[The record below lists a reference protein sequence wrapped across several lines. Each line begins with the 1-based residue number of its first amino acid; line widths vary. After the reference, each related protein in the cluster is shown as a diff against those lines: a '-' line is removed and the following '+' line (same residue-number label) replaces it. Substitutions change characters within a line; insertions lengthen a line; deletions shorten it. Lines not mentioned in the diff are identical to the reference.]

1 MSNWTSLGTTGNF
14 AAGPSVGKNAD
25 GSLEAFI
32 WKSGVDGVVELM
44 HIRKHAPSGRRGCD
58 GWSSLSSSSYG
69 LVFESSPAIAAND
82 DGRQEVFT
90 TSFNGEL
97 LHIWQLATG
106 GWSSWTSLTSPANV
120 ALSPLIGVHVN
131 DDGRLEAFA
140 TGSDN
145 ALWHIWQLA
154 PNANWGNW
162 ASLGKPLGT
171 SYITA
176 PHAAQNEDGRLEAF
190 VIGSDNALWHIW
202 QTTPG
207 GGWGNWFSSGTPIGA
222 NIGLSS
228 PFLRKNDDGRLEI
241 FVTVTSRS
249 GAGEGSVAGALWH
262 IWQNTPNGKWSNWAS
277 LGSPSAAN
285 WLSEPFVRKN
295 DDGRLEAFLTSSD
308 DALWHIWQNTTGGAW
323 GNWASL
329 GSPSNSVSIFGTP
342 FVAENDDGRLEAFI
356 LASDGALWHTWQVSP
371 GGAWG

>member
-1 MSNWTSLGTTGNF
+1 MVMSNWTSLGTTGNF

-25 GSLEAFI
+25 GRLEAFI

-44 HIRKHAPSGRRGCD
+44 HIRQHAPSGGGGWD
-58 GWSSLSSSSYG
+58 GWSSLGSSSYG

-97 LHIWQLATG
+97 VHIWQLATG

-131 DDGRLEAFA
+131 DDGRLE
-140 TGSDN
+140 
-145 ALWHIWQLA
+145 
-154 PNANWGNW
+154 
-162 ASLGKPLGT
+162 
-171 SYITA
+171 
-176 PHAAQNEDGRLEAF
+176 
-190 VIGSDNALWHIW
+190 V
-202 QTTPG
+202 
-207 GGWGNWFSSGTPIGA
+207 
-222 NIGLSS
+222 
-228 PFLRKNDDGRLEI
+228 

-262 IWQNTPNGKWSNWAS
+262 IWQNTPNGKWS
-277 LGSPSAAN
+277 
-285 WLSEPFVRKN
+285 
-295 DDGRLEAFLTSSD
+295 
-308 DALWHIWQNTTGGAW
+308 
-323 GNWASL
+323 NWASL

-371 GGAWG
+371 GGT

>member
-1 MSNWTSLGTTGNF
+1 MVMSNWTSLGTTGNF

-25 GSLEAFI
+25 GRLEAFI

-44 HIRKHAPSGRRGCD
+44 HIRQHAPSGGGGWD
-58 GWSSLSSSSYG
+58 GWSSLGSSSYG

-145 ALWHIWQLA
+145 ALWHIWQ
-154 PNANWGNW
+154 
-162 ASLGKPLGT
+162 
-171 SYITA
+171 
-176 PHAAQNEDGRLEAF
+176 
-190 VIGSDNALWHIW
+190 
-202 QTTPG
+202 TTPG
-207 GGWGNWFSSGTPIGA
+207 GGWGNWFSSGTPTGG

-295 DDGRLEAFLTSSD
+295 DDGRLEASLTSSD
-308 DALWHIWQNTTGGAW
+308 GALWHIWQNTTGGAW

-371 GGAWG
+371 GGTWG